1 VILLRPAST
10 DGLFHQLAAAL
21 ATGNDVIVEGELA
34 AGRLL
39 ANLPPRVRARIRA
52 GGHAV
57 SAALVEAG
65 PEALG
70 AILKDLAARPGPII
84 PVQAAASAHMRTAGA
99 YCLDWLVEE
108 VSTSVNT
115 TAAGGNAS
123 LMTLA

>member
-1 VILLRPAST
+1 
-10 DGLFHQLAAAL
+10 
-21 ATGNDVIVEGELA
+21 
-34 AGRLL
+34 
-39 ANLPPRVRARIRA
+39 
-52 GGHAV
+52 V